1 VTLQVESRL
10 CVRSRVLHSCAAAHA
25 AGMLTSLLR
34 QVGGPATA
42 AGMAAAKGWTLSLV
56 PALLMGTLGYSI
68 ATFAALAL
76 GRGVLLRM

>member
-1 VTLQVESRL
+1 MRLQSTACSPSEPR
-10 CVRSRVLHSCAAAHA
+10 A
-25 AGMLTSLLR
+25 LTSAGCIC

-68 ATFAALAL
+68 ATFVALAL
-76 GRGVLLRM
+76 GRGVLFHM

>member
-1 VTLQVESRL
+1 MCAVRSCLQVGWSVSRSD
-10 CVRSRVLHSCAAAHA
+10 VSCNV
-25 AGMLTSLLR
+25 G

-68 ATFAALAL
+68 ATFVALAL
-76 GRGVLLRM
+76 GRGVIFHM

>member
-1 VTLQVESRL
+1 
-10 CVRSRVLHSCAAAHA
+10 
-25 AGMLTSLLR
+25 MLTSLLR

>member
-1 VTLQVESRL
+1 MTHPL
-10 CVRSRVLHSCAAAHA
+10 CLAFLCAGLS
-25 AGMLTSLLR
+25 AGLKSSSTAC

-68 ATFAALAL
+68 ATFVALAL
-76 GRGVLLRM
+76 GRGVIFHM